1 MTERLALRALEHVS
15 AWCVSDTAACKQL
28 STASNLLWRASL
40 LARAAGGP
48 SEGGARLLGALAPFP
63 RLAPRLQRAHVAAA
77 LSLLAGLQSR
87 DGAMGELQAA
97 AERLAGV
104 AGEAGGGGC
113 GGGGGAGLLLRLRQ
127 AVAGATGAR
136 LQACLEAAGVRAALA
151 EEGAAGGEG
160 GGGGGGAAADAGAA
174 ELPPGAAL
182 AAAAAKLEALAR
194 EWEAGALLRALA
206 AREEEGGLRA
216 LEGAVWAA
224 TGGART
230 LRAAVDV

>member
-48 SEGGARLLGALAPFP
+48 SEGGGARLLGALAPFP
-63 RLAPRLQRAHVAAA
+63 RLAPRLQRAHVATA

-104 AGEAGGGGC
+104 AGEAGGGG
-113 GGGGGAGLLLRLRQ
+113 GGGGAGLLLRLRQ

-136 LQACLEAAGVRAALA
+136 LQACLEAAAVRAALAA

-160 GGGGGGAAADAGAA
+160 GGGGGAEA

-194 EWEAGALLRALA
+194 EWEASALLRALA